1 MAVII
6 NGDTGIDK
14 ITDGSIV
21 AADIGAGEITD
32 AKLAS
37 TLDLTGKTVT
47 LPAGVGGKILQVVTG
62 TKTDKLS
69 TTSTSYV
76 DVVSA
81 SITPSSTS
89 SKILILVRL
98 SWCTTGHSFA
108 KLLRGA
114 TSIALG
120 DAAGVR
126 EQVSLYNGNY
136 GATYHIESSSLTW
149 LDSPSTTSSTTYK
162 IQVASAYNSYT
173 TTVNGAYTDS
183 DVDYMGRTVSS
194 ITLLEVAG

>member
-1 MAVII
+1 MTIAFKPTATETTIEH
-6 NGDTGIDK
+6 NGSAI
-14 ITDGSIV
+14 
-21 AADIGAGEITD
+21 A
-32 AKLAS
+32 
-37 TLDLTGKTVT
+37 TLDSSGITMASGKSISGS
-47 LPAGVGGKILQVVTG
+47 GVGKILQVVTG

-149 LDSPSTTSSTTYK
+149 LDSPSTTSATTYK